1 MKLGLPAVCSFA
13 VLLYSLQVSGQSKQ
27 EDSILFQT
35 ALSRTLAVYY
45 DQLGDQSRLYNGS
58 LFQGYDYVFRE
69 GSPYFLGSQ
78 ATRVGSVEYDS
89 VLFINV
95 SLLYEDLRQKLV
107 AVDQGFRLQLIN
119 ERVNSFTLGGHYF
132 VRVFPIPQ
140 YKGLPEKGF
149 YELLYS
155 GPTAVLKWTKKDM
168 QETLSA
174 TEGSIWHVNES
185 HSYFIHTGASWIY
198 IKSRKD
204 LLNILDNR
212 RKEIQRF
219 MKKNKL
225 NYRKDRDN
233 TLTQVAGY
241 YDQIAN

>member
-1 MKLGLPAVCSFA
+1 MKFGLPAFFLLS
-13 VLLYSLQVSGQSKQ
+13 VLLYSPQVSGQSKL

-35 ALSRTLAVYY
+35 ALSHTLAVYY

-58 LFQGYDYVFRE
+58 LYQGYDNVFRE

-78 ATRVGSVEYDS
+78 ATRVGWVEYDS
-89 VLFINV
+89 MIFINV
-95 SLLYEDLRQKLV
+95 PMLYEDFRQKLV

-119 ERVNSFTLGGHYF
+119 ERVNSFTIASHHF
-132 VRVFPIPQ
+132 IRVFPAPE

-149 YELLYS
+149 YEQLYS
-155 GPTAVLKWTKKDM
+155 GRTAILKWTKKNM
-168 QETLSA
+168 QEVLSA
-174 TEGSIWHVNES
+174 SEGSIWYVYES
-185 HSYFIHTGASWIY
+185 ESYFIHNGGSWVY

-204 LLNILDNR
+204 LLNILGDR

-219 MKKNKL
+219 IKKNKL

-233 TLTQVAGY
+233 TLIQVGGY

>member
-1 MKLGLPAVCSFA
+1 MKFGLPAIYSLTI
-13 VLLYSLQVSGQSKQ
+13 LLYSLQASGQSKQ

-58 LFQGYDYVFRE
+58 LYQGYDHVYRE

-89 VLFINV
+89 MLFINV
-95 SLLYEDLRQKLV
+95 TLLYEDLRQKLV

-119 ERVNSFTLGGHYF
+119 ERVNSFTLDGHHF
-132 VRVFPIPQ
+132 VRVFPVPR
-140 YKGLPEKGF
+140 YKGLPETGF
-149 YELLYS
+149 YEQLYS
-155 GPTAVLKWTKKDM
+155 GPTALLKWTKKDM
-168 QETLSA
+168 QETLS
-174 TEGSIWHVNES
+174 TSEGSIWYVTVSNK
-185 HSYFIHTGASWIY
+185 YFIHTGTSWIN
-198 IKSRKD
+198 ITSKKD
-204 LLNILDNR
+204 LLNILGNR